1 MIQVLEGLPRG
12 MADRLMRGRALILVT
27 LLLFS
32 SWASMLDW
40 SQESQGHVAVFEDSQ
55 PSHSGAGE
63 STDLTLSSSP
73 NTNLKLDLPSDE
85 PLTSAELNLK
95 PKILPTQSGF
105 VWDDGSDWTHSDA
118 IINGTVV
125 SSGALTGTSAGNLW
139 DFNTNNQGWTFSN
152 SYSARVTTPTCGING
167 TSGGSLRTYA
177 GSTYATSPVINLAGG
192 ANIPFHAWVTE
203 GSSGCGETPDSGEN
217 LQFQYKQSSGSWT
230 TFKTFSGGGTRTL
243 NFQYMTTLPAAALHT
258 NSQFRIHQTSGSSTC
273 CDYWFVDD
281 VHIASPPESNWTSPT
296 LGHAAG
302 STQLLSSDTYA
313 PVHIE
318 ATVPTN
324 AYLNWSVLDT
334 AGQVIPGMHGSNTFM
349 IPLQMLDTDVY
360 DQVRIHLEFN
370 SGGTNMPLVHS
381 LAGDG
386 ILHESFHSNPYL
398 RGWTG
403 YNDQAPNSAW
413 RPAPFADV
421 TLGAWGH
428 LTSPWYLASA
438 PVYDA
443 ELSGIVTNAQV
454 QVRHQPDDA
463 WVNITL
469 PYQPQASPEFVGM
482 QVKIVPLP
490 PADGNMSNF
499 TTWTVEELNLEMF
512 GGQYPTQ
519 PGLDFNLDERLEWG
533 GSDARVGAWGW
544 QDRFANSL
552 DEVELSVTSGAPTVT
567 KVWVPRSEM
576 NAFSFSYLASSGS
589 VQEIAL
595 IVQGDLIA
603 NRTYDGATNGGFNL
617 NASEFSAFTTRV
629 ASVAT
634 AVNMLGTDFTEV
646 SLEVSGQGTVLLGGL
661 NVPYN
666 GSYNL
671 VADSD
676 SDFVMGVNQARTSIP
691 DIGGMQAIPLPFIA
705 TERGG
710 LTVEIVSL
718 QTSSTVILQNG
729 AMRDAPSVLTPS
741 QNWQTV
747 ETEYQ
752 VIGSNVVQHRLD
764 VISKDNHAT
773 WLFPMSGANPVG
785 LGDFEMVELHPDRPI
800 EAVEDGMT
808 VTANI
813 TFRLRPIWDDS
824 MQVTVTSR
832 TVLQN
837 SVVAIPFSY
846 TWGSISQQGYEND
859 LELKSI
865 DFSDASGPMASNRQ
879 YLRGGEQMNISVKVG
894 FEGITSNDAFVD
906 GDAKLTL
913 SRGGTE
919 IMNTTS
925 LDANYWNF
933 TETIP
938 FTYGDVT
945 WTIGLQSLNGS
956 DIIVPAEISR
966 TFTVDSVKP
975 RVLSSS
981 VERYDHRTPSPTQV
995 LQMTVT
1001 DQPVLPTNLSAMVW
1015 KEWVDDANLNGWPDE
1030 GEFSSESLLLP
1041 SDLTALTG
1049 VYTLMLDDTAA
1060 SLGQKVA
1067 VYIEGTDPSGY
1078 SIVDGGSSVEGEQL
1092 FVYQLAI
1099 DGAPTLEP
1107 DAFAWQDGRKSWL
1120 HPAQPYELDIK
1131 ISEPNGGSDLATV
1144 EVMLA
1149 HNQGSDT
1156 MSILWDFNTG
1166 NCTTQSI
1173 HIIIS
1178 DCEMI
1183 GENGPADPFEKD
1195 MLLNIEMH
1203 FGWNTPDLGDNRRE
1217 PAIRVVD
1224 RAGQEEM
1231 KNFPEHRW
1239 RFSAGLA
1246 VPEET
1251 VNLYLTSGSFLGDG
1265 ARVTPLTQM
1274 EVSGALEFAETHT
1287 IPNFDCDVD
1296 VFFAGQTV
1304 HANAIN
1310 GIWSAELQAP
1320 VVSGSFSLTWA
1331 VGCLEGQGIDLTDKE
1346 NSVRWI
1352 RVDGTGPEPI
1362 EVLSPRPTAIL
1373 GGEEQEVR
1381 VVLEE
1386 LGGLDV
1392 QSLELV
1398 WRVEDF
1404 ETGDTLRSGRVPMNL
1419 DGNEIDGNHLEVY
1432 AVMDLTEVT
1441 DEMMLDRMT
1450 VSIRIDGRDL
1460 AGNEVLS
1467 LGGEPAGIMIS
1478 TWNMEWLQPQFELS
1492 PSSVSYS
1499 RFLIDVGE
1507 TTSVQLEVA
1516 NTGSLEGSID
1526 VLFESVDLEGNREV
1540 IQRTSVT
1547 AEAGGIGLVTLDW
1560 GPTKPGVQWV
1570 VATLDNGVTS
1580 SGPTVDVRTAEEPS
1594 FGEKV
1599 FGDVNPV
1606 IGVITGILFLSIIV
1620 TLLVMMKRMTVNQ
1633 GSKISYDWDEY
1644 SSEFDEYDDYEDD
1657 EDDYDDK
1664 NSGTAAAG
1672 TTQESGEEETD
1683 WVKGADGYW
1692 WYHDKATNEWW
1703 YKDANGE
1710 IVKHP

>member
-1 MIQVLEGLPRG
+1 
-12 MADRLMRGRALILVT
+12 MADRLVRGRALILVT
-27 LLLFS
+27 LLMFS

-40 SQESQGHVAVFEDSQ
+40 SQEDQDRSTALEDVQ
-55 PSHSGAGE
+55 PSYVGAGD

-73 NTNLKLDLPSDE
+73 NTLLKLDLPADE
-85 PLTSAELNLK
+85 PLTSAELNFK
-95 PKILPTQSGF
+95 PKILPAQSGF
-105 VWDDGSDWTHSDA
+105 LWNSNSDWTHSDA

-125 SSGALTGTSAGNLW
+125 SSNGLTGTSAGNLW
-139 DFNTNNQGWTFSN
+139 DFNSNNGGWTFSN
-152 SYSARVTTPTCGING
+152 SYSGRVTTPSCGFNG

-192 ANIPFHAWVTE
+192 LNIPFHAWVHE
-203 GSSGCGETPDSGEN
+203 GRSGCGETPDSGEN
-217 LQFQYKQSSGSWT
+217 LQFQYKTSAGGWT
-230 TFKTFSGGGTRTL
+230 VFQTFSGGGAQTSNL
-243 NFQYMTTLPAAALHT
+243 QFMTTLPAAALHA
-258 NSQFRIHQTSGSSTC
+258 NSQFRLHQTSGSSTC

-296 LGHAAG
+296 LGHATG
-302 STQLLSSDTYA
+302 STQLMNADTYA

-318 ATVPTN
+318 ATVAEN

-334 AGQVIPGMHGSNTFM
+334 AGQVIPGMHGSNTYM
-349 IPLQMLDTDVY
+349 IPLQMLDADVY

-370 SGGTNMPLVHS
+370 SAGTAMPVVHS
-381 LAGDG
+381 LSGDG
-386 ILHESFHSNPYL
+386 VMQESFQTDPME
-398 RGWTG
+398 RGWELTQNSTTAAWSPSPIARVAG
-403 YNDQAPNSAW
+403 GANDS
-413 RPAPFADV
+413 
-421 TLGAWGH
+421 

-443 ELSGIVTNAQV
+443 ELSGVVTNAQV
-454 QVRHQPDDA
+454 QVRFSPDAA
-463 WVNITL
+463 WTNVTL
-469 PYQPQASPEFVGM
+469 PFQPTVSPDTVGM
-482 QVKIVPLP
+482 QVNVVALP

-499 TTWTVEELNLEMF
+499 TNWQVDELNHEMF

-544 QDRFANSL
+544 QDRFANGL

-576 NAFSFSYLASSGS
+576 SAFSFSYLASAGS
-589 VQEIAL
+589 VQDIAL
-595 IVQGDLIA
+595 FVQGDLIA
-603 NRTYDGATNGGFNL
+603 NRSYDGATSGGFNL

-646 SLEVSGQGTVLLGGL
+646 SLEVSGQGAILLGGL

-671 VADSD
+671 VADAD
-676 SDFVMGVNQARTSIP
+676 SDFVMGVNQARTSVV
-691 DIGGMQAIPLPFIA
+691 DVAGMQSIPLPFIA
-705 TERGG
+705 VERGG
-710 LTVEIVSL
+710 LTVEVVSL

-773 WLFPMSGANPVG
+773 WLFPTNGANPIG
-785 LGDFEMVELHPDRPI
+785 LGDSAMVELHPDHPI
-800 EAVEDGMT
+800 EAVENGMT

-824 MQVTVTSR
+824 MQLTVTSR

-859 LELKSI
+859 LEIRSI
-865 DFSDASGPMASNRQ
+865 EFSDASGPMASNRQ
-879 YLRGGEQMNISVKVG
+879 YLRGGEQMNLSVRVG
-894 FEGITSNDAFVD
+894 FESVSSNDAFVD

-913 SRGGTE
+913 YRGGTE
-919 IMNTTS
+919 VINTTS
-925 LDANYWNF
+925 LAANYWNF

-945 WTIGLQSLNGS
+945 WSIGLESLNGS
-956 DIIVPAEISR
+956 TIIEPTEVSR

-981 VERYDHRTPSPTQV
+981 VERYDHRTPSPTQI
-995 LQMTVT
+995 LQITVT

-1015 KEWVDDANLNGWPDE
+1015 KEWINDANLNGWPDE
-1030 GEFSSESLLLP
+1030 GEFSQESLLLP

-1067 VYIEGTDPSGY
+1067 VYLQGTDPSGY
-1078 SIVDGGSSVEGEQL
+1078 SIVNGGSSEEGEQL

-1099 DGAPTLEP
+1099 DGAPTLQP
-1107 DAFAWQDGRKSWL
+1107 DAFSWQDGRKAWL

-1131 ISEPNGGSDLATV
+1131 ITEPNGGSDLATV

-1156 MSILWDFNTG
+1156 MSILWDFTTG
-1166 NCTTQSI
+1166 NCTTESA
-1173 HIIIS
+1173 HLIIS
-1178 DCEMI
+1178 DCEMM

-1195 MLLNIEMH
+1195 MLLNIEME

-1224 RAGQEEM
+1224 RAGQEQV

-1239 RFSAGLA
+1239 RFSAGLG
-1246 VPEET
+1246 VPDET
-1251 VNLYLTSGSFLGDG
+1251 INLFLTSGSFIGDG

-1274 EVSGALEFAETHT
+1274 EVSGALEFVETHT
-1287 IPNFDCDVD
+1287 IPDFSCDID
-1296 VFFAGQTV
+1296 VFFAGQT
-1304 HANAIN
+1304 AKASSID
-1310 GIWSAELQAP
+1310 GIWSVELQAP
-1320 VVSGSFSLTWA
+1320 VTSGSYSLTWA
-1331 VGCLEGQGIDLTDKE
+1331 VGCLEGQGFDLTDKE

-1373 GGEEQEVR
+1373 GGEEHEVR

-1404 ETGDTLRSGRVPMNL
+1404 ETGDTLRSGRVPLNL
-1419 DGNEIDGNHLEVY
+1419 VGDEIDGNYLEVY
-1432 AVMDLTEVT
+1432 AMMDLSEVT
-1441 DEMMLDRMT
+1441 NEMMLDRMT

-1460 AGNEVLS
+1460 AGNDVLS
-1467 LGGEPAGIMIS
+1467 LGGEPAGLMIS
-1478 TWNMEWLQPQFELS
+1478 TWNMEWLQPKFELS
-1492 PSSVSYS
+1492 PASVSYS

-1507 TTSVQLEVA
+1507 TTSVQLEVS
-1516 NTGSLEGSID
+1516 NTGSLEGTID

-1547 AEAGGIGLVTLDW
+1547 AEAGAIGLVSLDW
-1560 GPTKPGVQWV
+1560 GPTKPGIQWV
-1570 VATLDNGVTS
+1570 VATLDNGATS

-1606 IGVITGILFLSIIV
+1606 IGAITGLLFLSIIV
-1620 TLLVMMKRMTVNQ
+1620 TLLVMMKRMTANQ
-1633 GSKISYDWDEY
+1633 GSKITYDWDEY
-1644 SSEFDEYDDYEDD
+1644 SSDLEDDDDYYDED
-1657 EDDYDDK
+1657 DDYDDDVD
-1664 NSGTAAAG
+1664 SSAAAAS
-1672 TTQESGEEETD
+1672 TQQSGEEDTD

-1692 WYHDKATNEWW
+1692 WYHDKASNEWW
-1703 YKDANGE
+1703 YKDADGE